1 MSSPSVIRESWATR
15 VGFILAAVGSAV
27 GLGNV
32 WRFPFEVGQ
41 EGGSAFLLIYLAFIL
56 VIGLPAILV
65 EFVIGRNTQ
74 LNPVGALREFGGKMW
89 QYVGALFVFIGF
101 VLLAFYSVVAGWV
114 LRYFVD
120 SFTGAYMDQPAD
132 HFGQI
137 AFGWEA
143 ALFHAIFMALVIVV
157 VAFGIRRG
165 IELAVKVMVPAII
178 VIMLGLAV
186 YAFTLAGAADA
197 YVYYLSPD
205 PAEITENWQSI
216 LPSAAGQALFT
227 LSLGM
232 GVMITYSSYLAEHRN
247 LASDGGTIIALDT
260 GIAFIVGLVVFPIIF
275 TAGVDPAEPGPGAI
289 FVSLADAFAG
299 ITFGWVLGAIFFG
312 TFFLA
317 ALTSAIS
324 IIEVVVSFIIDEYG
338 IDRRIATIA
347 VGIAIFLFGL
357 PTAFEEVIFGMYN
370 QVSAEVLLVVG
381 SLLIMILVGWI
392 AAPRAKEE
400 LEKGVTDLGRWGDV
414 WIWLVR
420 VPVILVLIVSL
431 VLASL
436 GFIEF
441 IEDEFIPWLQET

>member
-1 MSSPSVIRESWATR
+1 MASEAGLREHWATR
-15 VGFILAAVGSAV
+15 IGFILAAVGSAV

-41 EGGSAFLLIYLAFIL
+41 EGGSAFLIIYLAFIV

-65 EFVIGRNTQ
+65 EFVLGRHTE
-74 LNPVGALREFGGKMW
+74 LNPVGALREFGGPAW
-89 QYVGALFVFIGF
+89 RYVGGVFVFIGF

-120 SFTGAYMDQPAD
+120 SFTGAYMDDPAG

-143 ALFHAIFMALVIVV
+143 AVFHAIFIALVIVI
-157 VAFGIRRG
+157 VAFGVQRG
-165 IELAVKVMVPAII
+165 IELAVKAMVPAII
-178 VIMLGLAV
+178 LIMIGLAV
-186 YAFTLAGAADA
+186 YAYTLDGAMEA
-197 YVYYLSPD
+197 YAYYLAPE
-205 PAEITENWQSI
+205 AGEIAANWQSI

-232 GVMITYSSYLAEHRN
+232 GVMITYSSYIAEDRN
-247 LASDGGTIIALDT
+247 LAEDGGTIIALDT

-275 TAGVDPAEPGPGAI
+275 TAGVDPAEPGAGAI
-289 FVSLADAFAG
+289 FISLADAFAG
-299 ITFGWVLGAIFFG
+299 IGFGWLLGAIFFG

-324 IIEVVVSFIIDEYG
+324 IIEVVVSYAIDELG
-338 IDRRIATIA
+338 LERRVATVAI
-347 VGIAIFLFGL
+347 GTGIFLLGL
-357 PTAFEEVIFGMYN
+357 PTAFEEVLFEMYN
-370 QVSAEVLLVVG
+370 QVSAEVLLVLG
-381 SLLIMILVGWI
+381 TLLIMVLVGWL

-400 LEKGVTDLGRWGDV
+400 LAQGIDDLGRWGDV

-420 VPVILVLIVSL
+420 VPVILVLVVSL
-431 VLASL
+431 VLAL
-436 GFIEF
+436 GGFAEF
-441 IEDEFIPWLQET
+441 IQHEFLPWIGAD